1 MPRKK
6 AFVGQK
12 TENIGIK
19 LPKDEYAV
27 KMLQL
32 QYLSNSATKSEAV
45 ATAINISIKVLADI
59 QENERPAFINGIR

>member
-6 AFVGQK
+6 AFAGKK

-19 LPKDEYAV
+19 LPKDEYSV

-32 QYLSNSATKSEAV
+32 QYLSNSPTKSEAV

-59 QENERPAFINGIR
+59 QENERPAFINGTR

>member
-6 AFVGQK
+6 AFDGQK

-19 LPKDEYAV
+19 LPKDKYSV

-32 QYLSNSATKSEAV
+32 QYLSNSPTKSEAV

-59 QENERPAFINGIR
+59 QENERPAFINGTR